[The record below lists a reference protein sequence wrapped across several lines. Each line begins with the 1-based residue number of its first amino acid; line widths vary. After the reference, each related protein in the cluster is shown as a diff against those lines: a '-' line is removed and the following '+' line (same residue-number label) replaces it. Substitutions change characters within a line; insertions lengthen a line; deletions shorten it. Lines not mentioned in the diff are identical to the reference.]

1 MGWARVVDVHT
12 QGAEA
17 QGGGVGPGKALT
29 VTLSSTSLTS
39 FYWNVLLGQPHKS
52 ITVLAE

>member
-39 FYWNVLLGQPHKS
+39 LYWNVLLGQPHKS